1 MGAYLCGAR
10 SGDQLAV
17 ASGTTSERKKQEGTV
32 NGTSPNALLKKL
44 AIVFA
49 LMAIMT
55 VSPPASDLPVVVTPV
70 QCHCVAALASS
81 RAAREITLHEQVP
94 LPD

>member
-32 NGTSPNALLKKL
+32 NGTSPSALLKKL

-55 VSPPASDLPVVVTPV
+55 VSPPASD
-70 QCHCVAALASS
+70 QCANRNILCRVRH
-81 RAAREITLHEQVP
+81 REIKLFE
-94 LPD
+94 LFLI